1 MMGGI
6 GCNRRRRV
14 SRGYTSD
21 YRCRQKIGKLM
32 HVFIALLYQKCCT
45 NPFFTIPTL
54 TPGHVKDCLY
64 VMLCAQ
70 HV

>member
-1 MMGGI
+1 
-6 GCNRRRRV
+6 
-14 SRGYTSD
+14 
-21 YRCRQKIGKLM
+21 M

>member
-21 YRCRQKIGKLM
+21 LGVDKTKLM
-32 HVFIALLYQKCCT
+32 HVITALLYQKCCT

-54 TPGHVKDCLY
+54 TPGHVKDCIY